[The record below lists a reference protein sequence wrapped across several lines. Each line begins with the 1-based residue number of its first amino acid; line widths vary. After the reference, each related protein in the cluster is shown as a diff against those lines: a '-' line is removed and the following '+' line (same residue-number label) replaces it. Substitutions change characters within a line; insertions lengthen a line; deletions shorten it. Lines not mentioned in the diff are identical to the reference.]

1 MIDRAMS
8 RLIDLQLERHAWLAD
23 YAARRDRE
31 RNFVQLFQSTREAGS
46 AEEAPA
52 TNQ

>member
-1 MIDRAMS
+1 MIDRAIS

-31 RNFVQLFQSTREAGS
+31 RNFVRLFQSTRDGS
-46 AEEAPA
+46 ASNKPLPS
-52 TNQ
+52 NS

>member
-31 RNFVQLFQSTREAGS
+31 RNLVQLFQSTREA
-46 AEEAPA
+46 ALPNKRAA
-52 TNQ
+52 TDQ